1 MDPNSNNCQPN
12 ANRKQSYQNRF
23 HSAQQQFNS
32 LPPPPQKNP
41 RLDCYA
47 NNPHYQPH
55 IRAYN
60 QQQQPANY
68 GHSSY
73 GHFYSPQVLFYV
85 TNFGTH
91 FLNRSLITITQKA
104 LLQFSLTF
112 LKTITIPLGLRMNFA
127 DLNSRTSNKTPKR
140 IRSKKEFVIPNV
152 KSNWRR
158 RMWEK

>member
-1 MDPNSNNCQPN
+1 MVKVLNLNLFYINGAEYLFKMNHHFMDPNTNSNNCQPN

-41 RLDCYA
+41 RLNCYA

-55 IRAYN
+55 IQAYN

-73 GHFYSPQVLFYV
+73 GRFYSPQVLFYV

-91 FLNRSLITITQKA
+91 FYT
-104 LLQFSLTF
+104 
-112 LKTITIPLGLRMNFA
+112 
-127 DLNSRTSNKTPKR
+127 DH
-140 IRSKKEFVIPNV
+140 
-152 KSNWRR
+152 
-158 RMWEK
+158 